1 MASVS
6 CGGSWGESACVHGS
20 RFRTKR
26 MHACGLLAFRMLT
39 VGRARVVEVLAAAV
53 TCGTARRRCSS
64 SGERR
69 RLERDDELL
78 QASMHEVCEVKEMV
92 YAREIKQW
100 LTEAAVIDDDGE
112 GDSRSAPVKKRC
124 VLRVLHISGWG
135 S

>member
-1 MASVS
+1 
-6 CGGSWGESACVHGS
+6 
-20 RFRTKR
+20 

-53 TCGTARRRCSS
+53 TCGTARRRRSS

-92 YAREIKQW
+92 YARGIEQW
-100 LTEAAVIDDDGE
+100 LTEAAVIDDDGG
-112 GDSRSAPVKKRC
+112 GDPRSALGRKDAFSEFLMSPA
-124 VLRVLHISGWG
+124 RVLEAS
-135 S
+135 

>member
-6 CGGSWGESACVHGS
+6 GGGSWGESACVHGS

-53 TCGTARRRCSS
+53 TCGTARRRRSS

-69 RLERDDELL
+69 RLERDNELL
-78 QASMHEVCEVKEMV
+78 QASMHEGCEVKEMV
-92 YAREIKQW
+92 YAQGIEQW
-100 LTEAAVIDDDGE
+100 LTEAAVIDDDGG
-112 GDSRSAPVKKRC
+112 GDPRLAPVKKRMC
-124 VLRVLHISGWG
+124 SPC